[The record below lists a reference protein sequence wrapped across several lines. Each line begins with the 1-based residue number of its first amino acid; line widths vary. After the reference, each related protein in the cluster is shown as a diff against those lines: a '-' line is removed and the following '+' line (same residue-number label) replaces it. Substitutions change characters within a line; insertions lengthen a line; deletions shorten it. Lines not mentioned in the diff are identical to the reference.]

1 MAVHEPDFMA
11 GTRHWSPIKM
21 LETNEAHCSVHT
33 HTGLHTINI
42 GGSTGTENKQVQIF
56 HALEFWNSIN
66 N

>member
-42 GGSTGTENKQVQIF
+42 GGSTGTENKQV
-56 HALEFWNSIN
+56 
-66 N
+66 